1 MLGNS
6 YFFNYFRIFHLGDVI
21 ELKPSSNVTN
31 LMQQIEPF
39 NDKWFKYNPRKP
51 IPRDGLSI
59 INDTGELVAGPDLD
73 SLPQYN
79 AENGT
84 TLSEVDFKTPTPV
97 FHTEEINKLL
107 SPMTSFAARTHILRL
122 PPGGYFPPHRDEALR
137 EERDRVLSF
146 RLIMALQ
153 NCEYPNVQFMLDN
166 EFVEFKQG
174 KLYVVNTFKSHSL
187 VNMSTQPSY
196 WLVINGIVCD
206 DAVDY
211 IHMNMSV
218 A

>member
-1 MLGNS
+1 MTENS

-21 ELKPSSNVTN
+21 ELNPTVDTKN
-31 LMQQIEPF
+31 LIDQLEPF
-39 NDKWFKYNPRKP
+39 KDKWFKYNPRKL

-59 INDTGELVAGPDLD
+59 INDSGELIAGPDLD

-79 AENGT
+79 AENRT
-84 TLSEVDFKTPTPV
+84 TLSEVDFRTPTPV
-97 FHTEEINKLL
+97 FHTAEINKLL
-107 SPMTSFAARTHILRL
+107 SPMTSFAARTHVLRL

-166 EFVEFKQG
+166 KFVEFKPG

-187 VNMSTQPSY
+187 VNMSSQPSY
-196 WLVINGIVCD
+196 WLVINGIID
-206 DAVDY
+206 DASVDY
-211 IHMNMSV
+211 VHMNMSI